1 MHNFCTLFD
10 SNYLSRGMALYES
23 LEKTGDNFL
32 LYIICMDDLCFE
44 ILDDLSLQ
52 HAVLI
57 PLASFESERLLS
69 VKESRSKGEYCWTS
83 TPYAIS
89 YVLDNYD
96 VKECTYLD
104 ADLYF
109 YNSPSIL
116 LDEFDK
122 SRKSVL
128 ITEHRYTKEY
138 DQSSTSGIYC
148 VQFMT
153 FKNNFEGKKILNWWQ
168 ERCIEWCFNRYED
181 GKFGDQKYL
190 DDWLT
195 RFEGNV
201 HVLEHLGGG
210 VAPWNVQQYDLSKGI
225 DTEESLIV
233 FYHFHQF
240 EIYINNRFEA
250 GRYRLNKDIINAIY
264 IPYLKSISSQNEK
277 LKSYN
282 LLESTVYDEKKD
294 NNKEI
299 LLKWLEI
306 KINQDKSVCSNFQYF
321 NGKDIMLFGKN
332 RITPL
337 ILNELEKANIRVQAL
352 IESNPQEV
360 TTDDGVPIY
369 GKCYLNDYKHDAII
383 IVCLEGSHDLNLIK
397 ELEELKVTKG
407 RLLIISWK
415 EIVEQFKGDLFI
427 HKDQQT
433 YSFIH
438 FNSKE

>member
-1 MHNFCTLFD
+1 
-10 SNYLSRGMALYES
+10 
-23 LEKTGDNFL
+23 
-32 LYIICMDDLCFE
+32 MDDLCFE

-195 RFEGNV
+195 RFEGSV

-233 FYHFHQF
+233 FLPF
-240 EIYINNRFEA
+240 
-250 GRYRLNKDIINAIY
+250 
-264 IPYLKSISSQNEK
+264 PSI
-277 LKSYN
+277 
-282 LLESTVYDEKKD
+282 
-294 NNKEI
+294 
-299 LLKWLEI
+299 
-306 KINQDKSVCSNFQYF
+306 
-321 NGKDIMLFGKN
+321 
-332 RITPL
+332 
-337 ILNELEKANIRVQAL
+337 
-352 IESNPQEV
+352 
-360 TTDDGVPIY
+360 
-369 GKCYLNDYKHDAII
+369 
-383 IVCLEGSHDLNLIK
+383 
-397 ELEELKVTKG
+397 
-407 RLLIISWK
+407 
-415 EIVEQFKGDLFI
+415 
-427 HKDQQT
+427 
-433 YSFIH
+433 
-438 FNSKE
+438 